1 MKIKFCKKIQKMVYS
16 MIDVNQDIFTTE
28 DFKVGKIS
36 SETFRIELLPN
47 AKLNTIGICK
57 ILHWFILLRVQP
69 VK

>member
-1 MKIKFCKKIQKMVYS
+1 

-47 AKLNTIGICK
+47 AKLNMIGICK
-57 ILHWFILLRVQP
+57 ILHWFILLRVQH